1 MGRCFSLALSLARAR
16 DSIAPGRPLTQGQ
29 AAEESREEDQHRAY
43 DGIVPQHLCVRG
55 RCSFKLMPTRGWSV
69 FGRRRRRR
77 RGIET
82 CQSDGAT
89 RDPLIMSSSRWRLSS
104 ANESN
109 IPRGVRQSLS
119 KPAKRAERF
128 FNLVSWSGAWGGAPG
143 GEGSLAHSR
152 AWGGKIMVSLGGGNF
167 LIFKRVWLAFRFRF
181 GKIEYF
187 PPKRASF
194 MKSFARVLHVPSDP
208 GT

>member
-16 DSIAPGRPLTQGQ
+16 DSIAPGLPLTQGQ

-143 GEGSLAHSR
+143 GGRKLGSQQ
-152 AWGGKIMVSLGGGNF
+152 SLGGEDNGF
-167 LIFKRVWLAFRFRF
+167 F
-181 GKIEYF
+181 GWGQLSYF
-187 PPKRASF
+187 
-194 MKSFARVLHVPSDP
+194 
-208 GT
+208 